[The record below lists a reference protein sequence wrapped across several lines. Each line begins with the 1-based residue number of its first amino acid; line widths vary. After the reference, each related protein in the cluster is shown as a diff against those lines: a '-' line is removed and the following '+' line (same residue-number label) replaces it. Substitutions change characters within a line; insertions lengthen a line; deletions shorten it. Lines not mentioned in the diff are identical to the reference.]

1 MTVNISTQARNDAG
15 NAIVDLIDQGSS
27 NPNGY
32 LEIRSGTKPANP
44 QTGVGA
50 TVLLAT
56 MIFSLPAFG
65 NFSNGVSLAN
75 TISDDTSVD
84 DTGVATWFRIYN
96 RDSVAII
103 DGDITITGGGGDIEF
118 DNVNFIVGGV
128 VAITS
133 LVATMPQ

>member
-1 MTVNISTQARNDAG
+1 MTVISTQARNDAG

-56 MIFSLPAFG
+56 INFSLPAFG

-75 TISDDTSVD
+75 TISDDTNVN

-96 RDSVAII
+96 RDNVAII
-103 DGDITITGGGGDIEF
+103 DGDITVTGGGGDIEF
-118 DNVNFIVGGV
+118 DNVNFITGGV
-128 VAITS
+128 VVITS
-133 LVATMPQ
+133 LTGVMPE